1 MLSFV
6 YMKILESQPDR
17 YDRGIA
23 ILSLG
28 AARETV
34 GRLVEE
40 CVNEGDTI
48 LDVGCGTGATTIHLA
63 RRGARVLGF
72 DVAAAMLAVA
82 RRKTDAAGLSELIEL
97 REMGVSRMDSLEG
110 ASFDLVSST
119 LVFSEL
125 SSEEQSYVLSQALRV
140 LKPDGR
146 LMIADEVRPEGVL
159 RSALYH
165 LLRFPLLVVT
175 YALTQT
181 TTRPVAGLAARIE
194 SAGFRVTS
202 VRKSTLGSFICLVAE
217 KTVAT

>member
-1 MLSFV
+1 MLSFI
-6 YMKILESQPDR
+6 YMKILESRPNR

-28 AARETV
+28 AAHETV
-34 GRLVEE
+34 RRVVNE
-40 CVNEGDTI
+40 CVREGDSV
-48 LDVGCGTGATTIHLA
+48 LDVGCGTGTTTMLLA
-63 RRGARVLGF
+63 RRGARVVGF
-72 DVAAAMLAVA
+72 DIAPAMLAVA
-82 RRKTDAAGLSELIEL
+82 RRRTDGAGLSDSIEF
-97 REMGVSRMDSLEG
+97 REMGVSRMDALE
-110 ASFDLVSST
+110 AESFDLVSST

-125 SSEEQSYVLSQALRV
+125 SPGEQTYALTHAFRV

-146 LMIADEVRPEGVL
+146 LMIADEVRPKGVL

-165 LLRFPLLVVT
+165 LLRFPLMVLT

-181 TTRPVAGLAARIE
+181 TTRPVPGLAERIE